1 MSRPIVWNKEK
12 KEKAI
17 KIILDKIS
25 IDGCSVR
32 SILDK
37 DRDKTKLPS
46 RRVFNDWLRN
56 DDVLSTH
63 YARVCEAR
71 AESLF
76 EEILEIADDSTMDK
90 KNIKGEDVVDTEVV
104 QRSRLRID
112 ARKWVLSKMQPKKYG
127 DKIDMTTNGN
137 DISTNQIDYGK
148 LSQEALEEIARAD
161 EEDNN

>member
-1 MSRPIVWNKEK
+1 MAYTK
-12 KEKAI
+12 KAKDEII
-17 KIILDKIS
+17 KNICLNISNNNASLRDSLNIEGMPDKNQFY
-25 IDGCSVR
+25 R
-32 SILDK
+32 
-37 DRDKTKLPS
+37 
-46 RRVFNDWLRN
+46 WLREN
-56 DDVLSTH
+56 DEFRER
-63 YARVCEAR
+63 YARAREAR

-161 EEDNN
+161 KEDNN